1 MEVRTTGR
9 LVYIEPNNIRSELG
23 LNYGNGD
30 NISWR
35 PEDLNISVD
44 LQVIIPERDSC
55 GQVDIGDNF
64 IANIASTK
72 DYDRKFQSFFS
83 GTEINKDENY
93 LTTEYTNISYQE
105 IHNNQAGGKE
115 SLGIQSI
122 DIQFDSHFFPVVKM
136 KMVDVRGY
144 SLMQPAEMQYRA
156 DVANKRDKKELSKAC
171 EQFFSALFHFPY
183 PRFALSIK
191 GFYGNRVTFMLAVND
206 FQSSFNAQTGNFEVE
221 VSFIGHMYGF
231 YSDLPLMALVVAP
244 YIGSTDANPNKYWE
258 SQVNNGIFTFSDG
271 TSIPTIKDFILN
283 YDKMD
288 ESFSD
293 EYKNGGSR
301 YEKLTKVD
309 NLNIEREL
317 LNSLSSE
324 YNNLFAKVGTYD
336 NGDSFVLSKCTF
348 DKNILYFTVQDKLIT
363 TSYINFEKKYREYT
377 DFIRKEDKEAEIPIK
392 EPANKD
398 IWGKSLSVKP
408 PLYVTSDSG
417 SSLYTKHEYYEK
429 LKNVIESSSGSKLTK
444 EQRQQNVLLLEKD
457 LEFIGK
463 INERIK
469 EIDGQ
474 TTELIKASS
483 DEIQEISKK
492 ILGINPTIENVMRM
506 IFAHINA
513 FMHAFYE
520 VLGNINSKRNGERLL
535 SNIKGLE
542 LTSTNISSKG
552 TEDCFI
558 PPFTTYFSVDPVT
571 KERTKAYT
579 DKIKAIQ
586 NFDEVKFV
594 NSICEAIDAINKEIE
609 NSGNTSDTGAIT
621 IRDEWTELSALDY
634 LYDNNPY
641 RRFNGGNNTEEYIN
655 NLINFVNSRFI
666 DATLNNG
673 GTKAL
678 DRTAAEINKI
688 SNENIDSEVE
698 NFWKIC
704 GQSLT
709 SNTTPNTTLK
719 ESLRSIIRKK
729 KGEAFKFFKEKT
741 GIINGSAILSGSEPK
756 GFRFPKSVPS
766 EGKYINGEWDYNV
779 NANFLGNIYSEDN
792 VEGTIEGRKGAP
804 KNEKEKEDYN
814 GGAYEDIIVASRTN
828 EEPYCFP
835 IVPIYT
841 KKDGKLIIENYFT
854 KIAGQEIEEEDTDAI
869 RKQIDGLICC
879 MVGTNNPY
887 RFKNGTSLVKMPK
900 NIVLYLGCAI
910 SNNSLMIS
918 DDGLYYGDG
927 AKVAKKLH
935 NGVTIEDLKSA
946 DAPAVKGRNDV
957 LMGRLQNYYENWR
970 DNEGKTILN
979 LGKKWATTGD
989 ISNVV
994 EFGAVEKQ
1002 SIVIIPKSESALTSA
1017 LIELNNTMVDILK
1030 IEPIATTCD
1039 YTPLLGFLK
1048 GVLNKME
1055 QEQISSSGD
1064 EETES
1069 QDASTS
1075 EINLGKSGFSR
1086 ELMRE
1091 QMYYTLADLY
1101 DKWLA
1106 GYSESRFRLKS
1117 PKEDKEIAK
1126 NKLNG
1131 INNRKNDDITEI
1143 ENFMYI
1149 DTFYKDISDVFL
1161 IDPKTIIDT
1170 FLRNDREVYT
1180 SVLQA
1185 ISDIAFKNKLL
1196 FIPLPVF
1203 TNLYSGKNIASIFT
1217 PNGLYGEN
1225 EYSLGDMSRKIG
1237 NTYVMLYTH
1246 EPSRHASNGNYNGN
1260 STTYAC
1266 DCLDIAD
1273 TAGNINPVDVK
1284 YLNSID
1290 EGKGYTI
1297 PAFGVTFGKQNQMYF
1312 KNISVSMASPRQTD
1326 VSIQNLFS
1334 IADMGKKGNTRNAS
1348 VSFGQDLFSIYSNYS
1363 YECTVEMMGC
1373 MDIVPTMYFQL
1384 NNIPM
1389 FKGAYRIMSV
1399 KHHIENGSM
1408 TTVFTGQRINKN
1420 AIPFNNNV
1428 IDIESLFNR
1437 LKNKEASEGSEPLSG
1452 QDKATDV
1459 DTIDF
1464 SIGPWAE
1471 SINYPIF
1478 HIPYAINRFKYEIPY
1493 VKANEKG
1500 ETIPYERVKGTRQC
1514 ARAVRNAVKN
1524 GLVSD
1529 VIKSIKIGNVEGWGN
1544 GYRCFKDLQSLGFR
1558 CIEKGTTGDDLNS
1571 YKNRGAKA
1579 GDIALIRKTDHTE
1592 YGHICMYDGK
1602 DWLSD
1607 YMQEEKANPYS
1618 KIDGYWIYRYQGR
1631 VVDTNKVNVKI
1642 VLNKSTEITF
1652 SGETALHKGNENG
1665 PWVVAKT
1672 IERDAKGT
1680 FKLSYVI
1687 KGGNNY
1693 EAYTYLDDEERK
1705 RKVAVETTR
1714 KGENTLFSLTDTC
1727 KTNQNPIFTNLV
1739 IIHK

>member
-115 SLGIQSI
+115 TLGIQSI

-144 SLMQPAEMQYRA
+144 SLMQPAEMQYGA
-156 DVANKRDKKELSKAC
+156 DVANKLHKKALGKAC

-288 ESFSD
+288 ESFGD

-324 YNNLFAKVGTYD
+324 YNNLFVKVGTYD
-336 NGDSFVLSKCTF
+336 NGDSFVLSTSTF

-363 TSYINFEKKYREYT
+363 TSYINFEKKYREYV

-444 EQRQQNVLLLEKD
+444 EQRKQNVLLLEKD
-457 LEFIGK
+457 FEFVGK
-463 INERIK
+463 ISERIK
-469 EIDGQ
+469 EIDRQ
-474 TTELIKASS
+474 TTELIKESS

-535 SNIKGLE
+535 SNIKGLA

-586 NFDEVKFV
+586 DFDEVKFV

-609 NSGNTSDTGAIT
+609 NSGNTSDADAIT
-621 IRDEWTELSALDY
+621 ISDEWTELSALDY
-634 LYDNNPY
+634 LYGNNPY
-641 RRFNGGNNTEEYIN
+641 RNFNGGNNTEEYIN

-666 DATLNNG
+666 NATLNNG
-673 GTKAL
+673 GTKVVVSSYGTVIAP
-678 DRTAAEINKI
+678 AIEINKI
-688 SNENIDSEVE
+688 ANENIDSEVE

-704 GQSLT
+704 GQSL
-709 SNTTPNTTLK
+709 STPNTVPNKTLK
-719 ESLRSIIRKK
+719 ESLGSVIGGKK
-729 KGEAFKFFKEKT
+729 NDAFKFFENKT
-741 GIINGSAILSGSEPK
+741 GIKNNSTILGSESTLSGSEPK
-756 GFRFPKSVPS
+756 GFRFPTSVPS
-766 EGKYINGEWDYNV
+766 GGKFINDEWDYNV
-779 NANFLGNIYSEDN
+779 DANFLGNIYSEDN
-792 VEGTIEGRKGAP
+792 VESGVIEGRKDTP
-804 KNEKEKEDYN
+804 KKKKEKEDYN
-814 GGAYEDIIVASRTN
+814 GGAYEDIIIASRAN

-854 KIAGQEIEEEDTDAI
+854 KIVEQENVTDDDAI

-887 RFKNGTSLVKMPK
+887 RFENGTSLVKMPK

-918 DDGLYYGDG
+918 NDGLYYWDG
-927 AKVAKKLH
+927 ANVAKKLH

-946 DAPAVKGRNDV
+946 DAPAVNGKNDV
-957 LMGRLQNYYENWR
+957 LMGRLQKYYEDWR
-970 DNEGKTILN
+970 EDEGKTILN
-979 LGKKWATTGD
+979 LGKDWAANRD
-989 ISNVV
+989 ISKVV
-994 EFGAVEKQ
+994 TFGASENQ
-1002 SIVIIPKSESALTSA
+1002 PIVIIPKSESALTSA
-1017 LIELNNTMVDILK
+1017 LIELNNTMVDVLK

-1048 GVLNKME
+1048 RVLNKME
-1055 QEQISSSGD
+1055 QEQPSSSGN

-1086 ELMRE
+1086 ELIRE

-1117 PKEDKEIAK
+1117 PEEDKEIAK

-1180 SVLQA
+1180 SALQA
-1185 ISDIAFKNKLL
+1185 ISDIAFNNKLL

-1203 TNLYSGKNIASIFT
+1203 TNLYSGEGIASIFT

-1225 EYSLGDMSRKIG
+1225 EYSMGDMSRKIG

-1246 EPSRHASNGNYNGN
+1246 EPSRHASNGNYDGN
-1260 STTYAC
+1260 STTYAS

-1284 YLNSID
+1284 YLNTID

-1334 IADMGKKGNTRNAS
+1334 IADMGKKGNTRNAA
-1348 VSFGQDLFSIYSNYS
+1348 VSFGQDLFSIYS
-1363 YECTVEMMGC
+1363 
-1373 MDIVPTMYFQL
+1373 
-1384 NNIPM
+1384 
-1389 FKGAYRIMSV
+1389 
-1399 KHHIENGSM
+1399 
-1408 TTVFTGQRINKN
+1408 
-1420 AIPFNNNV
+1420 
-1428 IDIESLFNR
+1428 
-1437 LKNKEASEGSEPLSG
+1437 
-1452 QDKATDV
+1452 
-1459 DTIDF
+1459 
-1464 SIGPWAE
+1464 
-1471 SINYPIF
+1471 
-1478 HIPYAINRFKYEIPY
+1478 
-1493 VKANEKG
+1493 
-1500 ETIPYERVKGTRQC
+1500 ER
-1514 ARAVRNAVKN
+1514 
-1524 GLVSD
+1524 
-1529 VIKSIKIGNVEGWGN
+1529 
-1544 GYRCFKDLQSLGFR
+1544 
-1558 CIEKGTTGDDLNS
+1558 
-1571 YKNRGAKA
+1571 
-1579 GDIALIRKTDHTE
+1579 
-1592 YGHICMYDGK
+1592 
-1602 DWLSD
+1602 
-1607 YMQEEKANPYS
+1607 
-1618 KIDGYWIYRYQGR
+1618 
-1631 VVDTNKVNVKI
+1631 
-1642 VLNKSTEITF
+1642 
-1652 SGETALHKGNENG
+1652 
-1665 PWVVAKT
+1665 
-1672 IERDAKGT
+1672 
-1680 FKLSYVI
+1680 
-1687 KGGNNY
+1687 
-1693 EAYTYLDDEERK
+1693 
-1705 RKVAVETTR
+1705 
-1714 KGENTLFSLTDTC
+1714 
-1727 KTNQNPIFTNLV
+1727 
-1739 IIHK
+1739 